1 MRKHPILAL
10 IIILMLV
17 ALACS
22 ANPFASDEP
31 TEEAATEVPES
42 TKESEPAD
50 TPEPPPPTEPADTPT
65 PEPSPTPEP
74 RSAEELLEASGQ
86 TMEEVDSFHFVMDMQ
101 IAMGGEGL
109 SMDIPMIFEGDVQ
122 SPDMMAGTLSL
133 SFLGITME
141 SEMVTIG
148 DMSYMTDPETG
159 EWGLS
164 TDGDFFGLDQLGGG
178 LTSPDALLDTS
189 GDVFSDL
196 EVVGEE
202 TLNGIPVVHLQGSML
217 IEDIGGE
224 GDFAVDIWIGAEDNY
239 MHQLV
244 IEGQTTIDEVDD
256 TLFGSG
262 GGDVSMLITMNMSA
276 FNEPVDIHA
285 PDDVSDVV
293 ITEPTEFAEPVQS
306 VAYSPD
312 GQILATGGTDGT
324 IRLWDTEN
332 PAIELLA
339 LPGHTDWVRSVAF
352 SPDGLWL
359 ASGSDDASVLVW
371 SIDDPSVLPEILF
384 GHEDWV
390 RSVAF
395 SPDGQLLASGSDD
408 YSVRLWNTSDFSS
421 EPTIITTDGFVFSVA
436 FSPDGSAL
444 AAAGDEGLVYLWD
457 MADLTASPRI
467 LEGHTDWIRS
477 VAFSPDGAY
486 LASGSDD
493 ASVLLWDMTNLDA
506 GPETLLGHTD
516 WVRSVA
522 FTSDG
527 STLGSAGDDMTILI
541 WDLDDLSE
549 PPLSLTGH
557 SDWIMSIAFNP
568 VNDVLASGSEDGTVR
583 LWSPDSPGDYIILG
597 EG

>member
-1 MRKHPILAL
+1 MRKHPILGL

-31 TEEAATEVPES
+31 TEEAATEVPEPI
-42 TKESEPAD
+42 EEPEATD
-50 TPEPPPPTEPADTPT
+50 TPEPPPTPEPPDTPT

-74 RSAEELLEASGQ
+74 RSAEELIGASGLA
-86 TMEEVDSFHFVMDMQ
+86 MDDVDSFHFVMDMQ
-101 IAMGGEGL
+101 ITMGGEGL
-109 SMDIPMIFEGDVQ
+109 AMDIPMIFEGDVQ
-122 SPDMMAGTLSL
+122 SPDMMAGTLSI

-141 SEMVTIG
+141 SELVTIG

-159 EWGLS
+159 EWRLS

-178 LTSPDALLDTS
+178 FTSPNALLDADE
-189 GDVFSDL
+189 DVFTDL

-202 TLNGIPVVHLQGSML
+202 TLDGVPVVHLQGSML
-217 IEDIGGE
+217 MEDV
-224 GDFAVDIWIGAEDNY
+224 GDEDEFAVDIWIGAEDNY
-239 MHQLV
+239 IYQLV

-276 FNEPVDIHA
+276 FNEPVDIQP

-293 ITEPTEFAEPVQS
+293 ITEPIGFAEQIQS
-306 VAYSPD
+306 VAFSPL
-312 GQILATGGTDGT
+312 GQFVATAGTDGT
-324 IRLWDTEN
+324 IRLWDTDA
-332 PAIELLA
+332 PDIELLA

-352 SPDGLWL
+352 SPDGSWL
-359 ASGSDDASVLVW
+359 ASGSDDMSVLVW
-371 SIDDPSVLPEILF
+371 SVDDPSDLPEILS

-395 SPDGQLLASGSDD
+395 SPDSQMLASGSDD
-408 YSVRLWNTSDFSS
+408 YSVRLWDTNDFSA
-421 EPTIITTDGFVFSVA
+421 EPTIVTTDGFVFSVA
-436 FSPDGSAL
+436 FSPDGSLL
-444 AAAGDEGLVYLWD
+444 AAGGNEGLVYLWD

-527 STLGSAGDDMTILI
+527 STLGSAGDDMTILV
-541 WDLDDLSE
+541 WDLDDLNE